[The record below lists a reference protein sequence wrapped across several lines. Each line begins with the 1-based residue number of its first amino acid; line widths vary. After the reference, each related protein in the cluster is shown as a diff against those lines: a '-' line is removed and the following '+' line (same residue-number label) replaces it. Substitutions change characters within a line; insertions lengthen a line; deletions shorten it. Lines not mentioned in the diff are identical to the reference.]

1 MLASQRLAL
10 PPPQLEGAFQRFGNQ
25 QMRLRQD
32 IYSLIQ
38 CIPTLFPAQDTFVT
52 NEGKSYLMLLL
63 DGTLPISFHG
73 AIYQIPINIWISDQY
88 PVGPPL
94 CYVVPTPGMMLCPG
108 HPCVDASGL
117 VDDRLPY
124 IRQWRADTSNLIGLA
139 YALQNAF
146 SIKPPV
152 FAKPPESPTGHLP
165 TSHNGLQASYN
176 SPPTH
181 HQMNSSLHSPPP
193 QPKPSYPTTIIQ
205 SPQEKRKDKRKQLE
219 DLLGGKLIQLDTELN
234 RDMEKFTQTQKG
246 LEQNE
251 TLCQRAI
258 ESLQNE
264 ERELDK
270 NLEILHQADEKAAQW
285 LQENESKKFNVDDV
299 IVPDDV
305 LSQQMFDL
313 VAEDAAIEDTLYY
326 LNRALESGVIDVD
339 SFLKAYRSLSREQ
352 FLKRALC
359 TKVFEAQHQKPL
371 YTMLVSEIVL

>member
-32 IYSLIQ
+32 VYSLMQ
-38 CIPTLFPAQDTFVT
+38 CIPSLFPAQDTFVT
-52 NEGKSYLMLLL
+52 NEGKSYVMLLL
-63 DGTLPISFHG
+63 DGTLPISFQG

-88 PVGPPL
+88 PIGPPL
-94 CYVVPTPGMMLCPG
+94 CYVVPTPGMMLSPA

-146 SIKPPV
+146 SLKPPV
-152 FAKPPESPTGHLP
+152 FSKPPDSPKGHLP
-165 TSHNGLQASYN
+165 ATYNGPQESYVP
-176 SPPTH
+176 SPTNP
-181 HQMNSSLHSPPP
+181 QINSPPP
-193 QPKPSYPTTIIQ
+193 QPRISLPSPTIVHT
-205 SPQEKRKDKRKQLE
+205 PQKDKRKQLE

-234 RDMEKFTQTQKG
+234 GAIERFSKTQKG
-246 LEQNE
+246 LEENE
-251 TLCQRAI
+251 KLCQKTI

-270 NLEILHQADEKAAQW
+270 NMEILQQTDDNAARW
-285 LQENESKKFNVDDV
+285 LQENEGKQLNVDDV

-305 LSQQMFDL
+305 LSQQMYDL

-326 LNRALESGVIDVD
+326 LNRALESGHIDSD

-352 FLKRALC
+352 FQKRALC
-359 TKVFEAQHQKPL
+359 SKVFEAQHAH
-371 YTMLVSEIVL
+371 VLNGVRM